1 MGPAPRGGDGD
12 RERLMSK
19 KRMFSLLASA
29 SVLGTLT
36 AQAADLPS
44 QKAPP
49 PPPPAPAFTWT
60 AFHVGY
66 NRGYGGAVFDAT
78 VGLASPGLGANAS
91 RTFDQASG
99 WFVGGQIGYDY
110 QFANNVVLGLETDLQ
125 WSDLKSSH
133 QAATAASNPLA
144 ATFSNTSQS
153 LEWFGTTRA
162 RLGYSFGRLL
172 PYVTGGVAYGETT
185 ANGAQLLAG
194 GAIVAGSARS
204 TGVGWAAGAGLDIAL
219 TGNLSARA
227 EYLYLQLPGVSG
239 PAAGLTAFPQQ
250 GLIGGFSTGASEAHL
265 IRGGANYRFGSLNDL
280 TPRMEG
286 GFLAFLFQKPAV
298 DWSGFHVGV
307 NGGYAGGVVNGVTV
321 FTQPGLALS
330 TYASNRFGGGVAG
343 GQAGY
348 DYQFANQVVV
358 GLETD
363 MQWSGVQS
371 WHQATTA
378 GGLTPNGVIY
388 TNAPNTLSWFG
399 TTRARIGYARGS
411 SLLYATGGVA
421 YGELAA
427 NGAELSGALFTSAG
441 ARTQAAWTV
450 GTGTEYSLTDRLS
463 LKAEYLYIGF
473 NSLGGPAVGIAPV
486 PSTGAFATGRFG
498 TQVTRVGL
506 NWHLG
511 STTPAPALA
520 R

>member
-1 MGPAPRGGDGD
+1 
-12 RERLMSK
+12 LK
-19 KRMFSLLASA
+19 KFLPFLLVSVASLGAFS
-29 SVLGTLT
+29 

-49 PPPPAPAFTWT
+49 PAPPAPVFTWT
-60 AFHVGY
+60 GFHIGY
-66 NRGYGGAVFDAT
+66 NRGYGGAVFDAN
-78 VGLASPGLGANAS
+78 VGLASPVLGGNVS

-110 QFANNVVLGLETDLQ
+110 QFANGVVLGLESDLQ
-125 WSDLKSSH
+125 WSDIKSSH

-144 ATFSNTSQS
+144 ATYSNTSQS

-172 PYVTGGVAYGETT
+172 PYVTGGVAYGKTT

-194 GAIVAGSARS
+194 GGIVAGSASS
-204 TGVGWAAGAGLDIAL
+204 TDVGWAAGAGLDIAL
-219 TGNLSARA
+219 SGNLSARA

-239 PAAGLTAFPQQ
+239 PAAGLAPTLQQ
-250 GLIGGFSTGASEAHL
+250 GLLGGFSTGSSEAHM
-265 IRGGANYRFGSLNDL
+265 IRGGTNYRFTGLTDL
-280 TPRMEG
+280 MPRMEG
-286 GFLAFLFQKPAV
+286 GLLAFLFKKADV
-298 DWSGFHVGV
+298 DWSGFHIGV
-307 NGGYAGGVVNGVTV
+307 NGGYGGGVVNGVTT
-321 FTQPGLALS
+321 FAQPGLVLS
-330 TYASNRFGGGVAG
+330 TYASNRFGGALAG
-343 GQAGY
+343 GEAGY

-363 MQWSGVQS
+363 MQWSGVQA

-378 GGLTPNGVIY
+378 GGFTPNGFIY
-388 TNAPNTLSWFG
+388 TDTPNALTWFG

-421 YGELAA
+421 YGELTA
-427 NGAELSGALFTSAG
+427 NGSQISGGLFAGSG
-441 ARTQAAWTV
+441 ARTQVGWAV
-450 GTGTEYSLTDRLS
+450 GTGTEYALTEKLS
-463 LKAEYLYIGF
+463 LKAEYLYTSF
-473 NSLGGPAVGIAPV
+473 NALNGPAVGIAPA
-486 PSTGAFATGRFG
+486 PFAGSFTTGRFA

-506 NWHLG
+506 NWHFG
-511 STTPAPALA
+511 STTPAATLG